1 MQEPEPME
9 TLRELIDRAAKEVG
23 TKAELARMLGVPATR
38 LNEWRGGHR
47 PCPAEMV
54 AIIADIA
61 GMPAEEWLIRAT
73 LWYAK
78 EKPYFERLRQAVGK
92 AWPRTGAGT
101 VTSSLCAVL
110 AVAFGELVGLAAKVP
125 QCVLGQSETDFQS
138 ENIIPSA

>member
-1 MQEPEPME
+1 MQEHDTKE
-9 TLRELIDRAAKEVG
+9 TIRELIDRAAREVG

-78 EKPYFERLRQAVGK
+78 EKPYYARLWKAVGK
-92 AWPRTGAGT
+92 ALPRTGAATAGFFAT
-101 VTSSLCAVL
+101 VGLGL
-110 AVAFGELVGLAAKVP
+110 FGELARMLGKVP
-125 QCVLGQSETDFQS
+125 QFILC
-138 ENIIPSA
+138 